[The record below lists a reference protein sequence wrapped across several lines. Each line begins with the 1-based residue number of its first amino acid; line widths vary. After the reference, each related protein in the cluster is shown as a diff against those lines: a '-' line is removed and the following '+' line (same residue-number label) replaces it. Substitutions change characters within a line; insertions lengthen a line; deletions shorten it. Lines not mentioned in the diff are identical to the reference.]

1 LDDRQFTRFIIA
13 GAVNTGV
20 TYVIYLGLALFLP
33 YTVAYTITTIIGI
46 FLSYA
51 LNALFVFRREL
62 ALSAA
67 LQYPTVYLVQYIM
80 GLILLYL
87 LVEKA
92 RMSKFLA
99 PLLIVVVT
107 VPITYLL
114 SRYVI
119 SGRKAGQRPGRERQ
133 GR

>member
-1 LDDRQFTRFIIA
+1 
-13 GAVNTGV
+13 
-20 TYVIYLGLALFLP
+20 
-33 YTVAYTITTIIGI
+33 
-46 FLSYA
+46 
-51 LNALFVFRREL
+51 
-62 ALSAA
+62 
-67 LQYPTVYLVQYIM
+67 M

-92 RMSKFLA
+92 GMSKFLA

-119 SGRKAGQRPGRERQ
+119 SGRKAEQRPGRERQ